1 MQIEY
6 WILTCKVLD
15 QMPVISAY
23 SAIFLP
29 SLAAIWCSVANH
41 QALLY
46 APMCRSANVRRC
58 LCYVDPFSSRTA
70 RCHETLHCAHRTW
83 VLVKSGSAEVWDVR
97 VLTGKKRQ
105 INCGRK
111 VRDNDL
117 KMQPVIGNFIG
128 NQLTD
133 NRVTSSEDTAWML
146 YNWCQV

>member
-1 MQIEY
+1 
-6 WILTCKVLD
+6 
-15 QMPVISAY
+15 
-23 SAIFLP
+23 
-29 SLAAIWCSVANH
+29 
-41 QALLY
+41 
-46 APMCRSANVRRC
+46 
-58 LCYVDPFSSRTA
+58 
-70 RCHETLHCAHRTW
+70 

-133 NRVTSSEDTAWML
+133 NRVTSSEDTA
-146 YNWCQV
+146 